1 MPPHS
6 FEGLLGVALIAFGAP
21 LLLGL
26 APRLRVPAV
35 VLEIV
40 AGIVVGP
47 SVLGWIRVDLPIA
60 VLSTLGLTFLLF
72 PGWNG
77 GRLRPPAGPSTATGR
92 CRAASL
98 VRHGGSGRLREPVSG
113 AGALAPLSGDHP
125 GRDLPRPGAAGAQG
139 RRPYRW
145 SVRSDGDRVRLPGR
159 LWRGH
164 TS

>member
-1 MPPHS
+1 MPPLS

-72 PGWNG
+72 LAGMEIDFDRFGAVHCNWPLPGCSSHSSW
-77 GRLRPPAGPSTATGR
+77 RWPPATRASSWGLCGRPSF
-92 CRAASL
+92 
-98 VRHGGSGRLREPVSG
+98 
-113 AGALAPLSGDHP
+113 
-125 GRDLPRPGAAGAQG
+125 
-139 RRPYRW
+139 
-145 SVRSDGDRVRLPGR
+145 
-159 LWRGH
+159 
-164 TS
+164 